1 MGVEAVSTVPQESH
15 GEVGTSKS
23 SVVSESSSG
32 RLCSPKWLKSVSLQ
46 RLPLQSFRKRKWL
59 KCVLVE
65 KICTVTR
72 KVNQV
77 KQDSDLHGSSS
88 TASTKPHL
96 SRHEQKGLL
105 ALIHAMRHENLFRF
119 NVPSCIPDPS
129 DLLDALESQL
139 RSSVLRSV
147 CSPTPTGIAVIRPPL
162 THERKN
168 GVKRRSKTHPSSMK
182 VKKHKDD
189 SCVPAE
195 LVVVDQSQQAFME
208 VTIATD
214 GTVVHQTSDVL
225 LEPAFESTEEMTN
238 PLLEAQHSD
247 HGESSL
253 PNVKLVGRQ
262 TEGACEETS
271 HTETCGVSGTPG
283 QDETS
288 YTDTDL
294 PSSDQ
299 SQAVEGTRPPTNSS
313 SFEMQ
318 EYTADCSS
326 QQPLSNGATP
336 PSSSPAAL
344 MQQSSVLSPPQ
355 MYDSQHVS
363 TV

>member
-1 MGVEAVSTVPQESH
+1 MGVVAASMVPQEGH
-15 GEVGTSKS
+15 GKVGTSKL

-32 RLCSPKWLKSVSLQ
+32 RLCSPKWLKSVSVQ
-46 RLPLQSFRKRKWL
+46 KLPLQSFRKRKWV

-77 KQDSDLHGSSS
+77 KQDLYGSSS

-105 ALIHAMRHENLFRF
+105 ALIHAMRHENLFCF

-129 DLLDALESQL
+129 HLLDALESQL

-147 CSPTPTGIAVIRPPL
+147 CSPIPTGIAVIRPPL

-168 GVKRRSKTHPSSMK
+168 GVKRRSKTHPSSVK

-214 GTVVHQTSDVL
+214 GTVVQQTSDVL

-253 PNVKLVGRQ
+253 PDVELAGSQ
-262 TEGACEETS
+262 TEGACEETR
-271 HTETCGVSGTPG
+271 HTETCGVSGTPV

-294 PSSDQ
+294 PSLDQ

-336 PSSSPAAL
+336 PSSPAAL
-344 MQQSSVLSPPQ
+344 MQQSSVPSPPQ